1 MPDYKTIQIY
11 QNIGA
16 DKMWITHKPK
26 VFIATSI
33 TNNVAMNHT
42 QTQVELAHF
51 LQIGIWSNKPQLA
64 A

>member
-42 QTQVELAHF
+42 QTQVELVHF
-51 LQIGIWSNKPQLA
+51 CKLGFGAINPS
-64 A
+64 